1 MKPPPFAYE
10 RPQDIEHVLALLAEH
25 GDEAKVLAG
34 GQSLVPVL
42 NLRLSYPAIL
52 LDVGDISELRDAR
65 FGGGAQLGA
74 TVTHSAIE
82 DDTVPDPSRGL
93 LPHVAHGIGYRAIRN
108 RGTVGGSLV
117 HADPS
122 AEWPVVMSALGAEVV
137 VRSQRAER
145 SIPVRD
151 LYRGHFTTTI
161 EPDEL
166 VIRVDVPS
174 VGPRMR
180 WGFHKQA
187 RKVGEFAESLAVAL
201 LSHDAE
207 GEVDG
212 LDLWLG
218 AAADVPVRVEGLADI
233 LRSESHATRDRAIQ
247 AHVAGVLPGAQT
259 PEERYL
265 RHLHGIAACRA
276 IGQALG
282 QETP

>member
-10 RPQDIEHVLALLAEH
+10 RPRDVEHVLSLLAEH

-42 NLRLSYPAIL
+42 NLRLSYPTVL
-52 LDVGDISELRDAR
+52 LDVGEVSELRDVR
-65 FGGGAQLGA
+65 FGDGARLGA
-74 TVTHSAIE
+74 MVTHAAIE
-82 DDTVPDPSRGL
+82 DDTVPDPSHRL
-93 LPHVAHGIGYRAIRN
+93 LSQVAHGIGYRAVRN
-108 RGTVGGSLV
+108 RGTVGGSLA

-122 AEWPVVMSALGAEVV
+122 AEWPVVMSALDANVV

-145 SIPVRD
+145 TIPVRD

-166 VIRVDVPS
+166 LVRVDVPS
-174 VGPRMR
+174 VAPRAR

-201 LSHDAE
+201 AEPDAD
-207 GEVDG
+207 DG
-212 LDLWLG
+212 LATLDVWLG
-218 AAADVPVRVEGLADI
+218 AAADVPVRVDGLADV
-233 LRSESHATRDRAIQ
+233 LRDEPPATRDRAIR
-247 AHVAGVLPGAQT
+247 AHVADALPEVQT
-259 PEERYL
+259 REDRYL
-265 RHLHGIAACRA
+265 RHLHGMAACRA
-276 IGQALG
+276 IDQALE